1 MAQALQI
8 DTLAFS
14 KKLREAGAD
23 EGLAEAIVEGIS
35 AADTSELVTKGDL
48 DQAVTKLATKGDLT
62 QAIATLKSEMASKA
76 DLEKLNDK
84 IDTSVTAL
92 QKDMTVLNDKIDTS
106 VSALQKDVTALD
118 AKIDTSVK
126 ALEEKMATKAE
137 LAEVKVEIA
146 TSKAELLKW
155 MFGALFAQTGIIL
168 AVVKLL

>member
-1 MAQALQI
+1 MMAQALQI

-48 DQAVTKLATKGDLT
+48 DQAVIKLDAKIDTSVT
-62 QAIATLKSEMASKA
+62 A
-76 DLEKLNDK
+76 LNDK

-92 QKDMTVLNDKIDTS
+92 QKDVTVLND
-106 VSALQKDVTALD
+106 
-118 AKIDTSVK
+118 KIDTSVK

-137 LAEVKVEIA
+137 LAEVKAEIA
-146 TSKAELLKW
+146 GVRTEIAQASNKTIYTLGGVIGVLFVIDRFLPLL
-155 MFGALFAQTGIIL
+155 GTVG
-168 AVVKLL
+168 

>member
-48 DQAVTKLATKGDLT
+48 DQAVTKLDA
-62 QAIATLKSEMASKA
+62 
-76 DLEKLNDK
+76 K

-106 VSALQKDVTALD
+106 VSALNDKIDTSVTALQKDVTALD

-137 LAEVKVEIA
+137 LAEVKAEIA
-146 TSKAELLKW
+146 GVRTEISQASNKTIYTLGGVIGVLFVIDRFLPLL
-155 MFGALFAQTGIIL
+155 GTAG
-168 AVVKLL
+168 